1 MNPENNTSPAENSEG
16 RSGPL
21 AGTIVVIIVLAL
33 GAFYF
38 WGASVDRA
46 GRTGTD
52 IGTDTS
58 TEALNTQSDSTELS
72 AIEAD
77 LSATELSGLDQELA
91 DIDLELNAN

>member
-1 MNPENNTSPAENSEG
+1 MNPENNTSPTEG

-46 GRTGTD
+46 DRTSTD
-52 IGTDTS
+52 IGTDAS
-58 TEALNTQSDSTELS
+58 VEALNTQSDSTELS

>member
-1 MNPENNTSPAENSEG
+1 MNPENNTPLNASEG
-16 RSGPL
+16 RSGPMI
-21 AGTIVVIIVLAL
+21 GIIIVIIVLAL

-46 GRTGTD
+46 SRTGTD
-52 IGTDTS
+52 IGADAS
-58 TEALNTQSDSTELS
+58 IEALTTQSDSTELS
-72 AIEAD
+72 SIEAD